1 MSWIGVDLDGTLAQ
15 YGGWKGPDTIGDPV
29 PTMKERVMKWL
40 NEGAEVRIFTAE
52 DVVLFVKD
60 VSREWAAALAP
71 VMAGIERAAV
81 QTAVQLTQYSQCI
94 RDAVNTYKP
103 FRRERERYLRR
114 RRQTRATFHGK

>member
-29 PTMKERVMKWL
+29 PMMKERVMKWL